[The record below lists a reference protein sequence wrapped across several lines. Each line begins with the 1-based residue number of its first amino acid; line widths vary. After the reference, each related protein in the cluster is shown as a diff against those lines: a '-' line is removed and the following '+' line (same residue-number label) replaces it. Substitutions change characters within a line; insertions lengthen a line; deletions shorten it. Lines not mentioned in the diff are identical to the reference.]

1 MQVNFE
7 CQEILVNWKI
17 FHLLWHTHN
26 HKWKK
31 LGLGKEVR
39 GMKKTEEINQT
50 CEPFSKEPTCV
61 FISKFKKQ

>member
-17 FHLLWHTHN
+17 LHLLWRTHD

-31 LGLGKEVR
+31 LGLGQEVR
-39 GMKKTEEINQT
+39 GMKKT
-50 CEPFSKEPTCV
+50 
-61 FISKFKKQ
+61 